1 MSYETLTKKFEA
13 FQLKMS
19 AFRFAMFHISWDAS
33 TEAPKKSA
41 PYRAKMIG
49 QLSSEMFAYQM
60 QPQNIALLEEIVALN
75 DIDPLV
81 HRSAEKYLQEINK
94 IRNVPQAEYVEAR
107 QTQAMATRVWE
118 EARKANDFAM
128 VAPYLEKNI
137 EINRRLIEYRG
148 FEGHPYNTLLDDYEE
163 GMTVDAYDAF
173 FGALKKDLIPF
184 VREVHAAPQQ
194 IDDSLLYAFY
204 DKEGQK
210 KFVEYLMQV
219 LRFDLERGVL
229 KVSAHPFT
237 SGASCNDV
245 RFTVRYLEN
254 YLPAS
259 VFAGMHELGHAMHSQ
274 QGDPR
279 FEGTNLQ
286 RCSSGIGESQ
296 SRFYE
301 NYVGRSLAFWQTHF
315 GKLAEIFPE
324 QMAGQTPESFWK
336 IINRSKPTL
345 IRIEADEL
353 TYAMHIMLRYEIERM
368 LFTDNSV
375 KIMDLPKIWDDK
387 IEEYLGIRPESDA
400 NGIMQDIHWYQGSF
414 GYFPTYALGTA
425 YGAQFY
431 YTMKQTV
438 DLEKAVREDKMEI
451 VNTWLRENIHS
462 LGGLY
467 SPSELFRR
475 VTGEEFNPQHFIRF
489 LKEKYTQVYG
499 L

>member
-1 MSYETLTKKFEA
+1 MSYAQLSEKFA
-13 FQLKMS
+13 AYQLKMS

-33 TEAPKKSA
+33 TEAPKQSA
-41 PYRAKMIG
+41 AYRAKMIG
-49 QLSSEMFAYQM
+49 QLTGEQFAYQM
-60 QPQNIALLEEIVALN
+60 LPENIAMLEEILSLP
-75 DIDPLV
+75 DFDPLQ
-81 HRSAEKYLQEINK
+81 RRAAEKYMQEINK
-94 IRNVPQAEYVEAR
+94 IRNIPREEFVAAR
-107 QTQAMATRVWE
+107 QNTAMAARVWE
-118 EARKANDFAM
+118 EARKANDFSM

-137 EINRRLIEYRG
+137 ENNRRVIQHRG
-148 FEGHPYNTLLDDYEE
+148 FTGHPYNTLLDDYEE
-163 GMTVDAYDAF
+163 GMTVDTYDAF
-173 FGALKKDLIPF
+173 FGALKTDLVPF
-184 VREVHAAPQQ
+184 VREVHAAPHQ
-194 IDDSLLYAFY
+194 IDDSLLYRFF
-204 DKEGQK
+204 DREGQK
-210 KFVEYLMQV
+210 KFVEYLMSV
-219 LRFDLERGVL
+219 LRFDLDRGVL

-237 SGASCNDV
+237 SGASLNDV

-324 QMAGQTPESFWK
+324 QMAGETPESFWR
-336 IINRSKPTL
+336 IINRSKPSL

-353 TYAMHIMLRYEIERM
+353 TYPMHIMLRYEIERM
-368 LFTDNSV
+368 LFTDDSI
-375 KIMDLPKIWDDK
+375 KIMDLPEIWNSK

-431 YTMKQTV
+431 YGMKKSV
-438 DLEKAVREDKMEI
+438 DLEAAIAEDKMEI
-451 VNTWLRENIHS
+451 VNAWLREHIHS
-462 LGGLY
+462 QGGLY
-467 SPSELFRR
+467 SPAELFRR
-475 VTGEEFNPQHFIRF
+475 VTDEEFNPQHFIRF
-489 LKEKYTQVYG
+489 LKEKYTQVYK